1 MKETELFIPCKNL
14 LESMGF
20 SVKGEINHLDLLAVK
35 EDYLIAVELK
45 TSISLKLI
53 YQALDRQKLVHKVY
67 VALPFSKLNLRSSS
81 VKSFI
86 MLLKRLDIGLI
97 RVTSLE
103 ATVLVESEGF
113 DLNKSILRN
122 KPKRDKLLNE
132 FSLRKDDKTLGG
144 TKDKRMTHY
153 REKVIQIAKYLYE
166 FGEKSPRDIIM
177 YTGIKDAPLILR
189 KNYYLWFMNVSRG
202 IYAISLI
209 GIKEIEPY
217 MKKEVV
223 YEDIDI

>member
-1 MKETELFIPCKNL
+1 MKETDLFIPCKNL

-20 SVKGEINHLDLLAVK
+20 KVKGEINHLDLLAIK
-35 EDYLIAVELK
+35 DDYLVAVELK

-53 YQALDRQKLVHKVY
+53 YQALERQKLVHKVY
-67 VALPFSKLNLRSSS
+67 VALPFKKLNLRSSS
-81 VKSFI
+81 VKSFM

-97 RVTSLE
+97 RVTSYD

-113 DLNKSILRN
+113 DLNQSIKRN
-122 KPKRDKLLNE
+122 KPKREKLLKE
-132 FSLRKDDKTLGG
+132 FSLRKDDTTLGG
-144 TKDKRMTHY
+144 TKEKRMTHY

-166 FGEKSPRDIIM
+166 FGEKSPREIVM

-189 KNYYLWFMNVSRG
+189 KNYYLWFINVRRG
-202 IYAISLI
+202 VYAISLI

-217 MKKEVV
+217 MKNEIV
-223 YEDIDI
+223 YEDL